1 MNWNMRYAS
10 EKDAGK
16 FREKV
21 IEMGLRALPG
31 VGKGTGRAVARG
43 ADTLLS
49 GGTIGEAVQQGV
61 EGFGSIGQGVSR
73 ALQNPDVQRTV
84 TKGID
89 KLKDKLRGTTTPATP
104 ATPSTSTT
112 DWDHDDPF
120 DYRNVKPNTTPSLR
134 PTPIRGYSPDD
145 DPFGI

>member
-10 EKDAGK
+10 EKDAGS
-16 FREKV
+16 FRKKV
-21 IEMGLRALPG
+21 IELGLRTLPG
-31 VGKGTGRAVARG
+31 VGKGTGKALAEG

-49 GGTIGEAVQQGV
+49 GGTIGEAVQHGV
-61 EGFGSIGQGVSR
+61 EEFGPIGKGVTR

-89 KLKDKLRGTTTPATP
+89 KLKDKLRGTTTPS
-104 ATPSTSTT
+104 TPSTSTT

-120 DYRNVKPNTTPSLR
+120 DFRNVRPNTTPSLR
-134 PTPIRGYSPDD
+134 PTTPDEG
-145 DPFGI
+145 FGI

>member
-1 MNWNMRYAS
+1 MNWNQRYAS

-31 VGKGTGRAVARG
+31 VGKGTGKAVARG
-43 ADTLLS
+43 AETLLG
-49 GGTIGEAVQQGV
+49 GGTVGEAVQQGV
-61 EGFGSIGQGVSR
+61 EEFGPIGRGVTK

-84 TKGID
+84 TKGISNLKR
-89 KLKDKLRGTTTPATP
+89 KLMGPSATP

-120 DYRNVKPNTTPSLR
+120 DYRNVKPNTAPSLQ
-134 PTPIRGYSPDD
+134 PTPISGYSPDE
-145 DPFGI
+145 GI